1 MKVNKNPSNN
11 SVHLRTASEDDA
23 ELLFEWAN
31 DKDVRNNSFSTHQI
45 THEEHMAWFGQLLAN
60 KDARQY
66 ILMTGNEAVGQ
77 IRVNIEDDSARISY
91 SIASDY
97 RRMGYG
103 KLIISLLP
111 DVIRTDFPDVKK
123 LIAEVKPNNIG
134 SRKAFIDNQF
144 TEKNVVYELELVTDK

>member
-1 MKVNKNPSNN
+1 
-11 SVHLRTASEDDA
+11 
-23 ELLFEWAN
+23 
-31 DKDVRNNSFSTHQI
+31 
-45 THEEHMAWFGQLLAN
+45 MAWFRRLLAN

-66 ILMTGNEAVGQ
+66 ILMSDDEAVGQ

-91 SIASDY
+91 SIAPDY
-97 RRMGYG
+97 RQMGYG

-111 DVIRTDFPDVKK
+111 DVIITDFPDIKK

-144 TEKNVVYELELVTDK
+144 IEKNVVYEWELVTDK